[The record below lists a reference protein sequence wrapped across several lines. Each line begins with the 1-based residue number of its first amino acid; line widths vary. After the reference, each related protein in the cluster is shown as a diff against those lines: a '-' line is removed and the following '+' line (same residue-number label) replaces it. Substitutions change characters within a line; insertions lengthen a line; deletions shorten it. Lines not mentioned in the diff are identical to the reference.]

1 MRAQVPAILVDG
13 RRQIHQPEAR
23 ARIVGAAKMCDLQNP
38 RLAWTCDPRLPAFC
52 AMCQK
57 GLRYKELAFN
67 IVVFPSITK
76 GDDIWK
82 ANSGR
87 RL

>member
-1 MRAQVPAILVDG
+1 VTG
-13 RRQIHQPEAR
+13 
-23 ARIVGAAKMCDLQNP
+23 
-38 RLAWTCDPRLPAFC
+38 FC
-52 AMCQK
+52 AMGQK
-57 GLRYKELAFN
+57 GLRDKELAFN
-67 IVVFPSITK
+67 IVVVPSITK